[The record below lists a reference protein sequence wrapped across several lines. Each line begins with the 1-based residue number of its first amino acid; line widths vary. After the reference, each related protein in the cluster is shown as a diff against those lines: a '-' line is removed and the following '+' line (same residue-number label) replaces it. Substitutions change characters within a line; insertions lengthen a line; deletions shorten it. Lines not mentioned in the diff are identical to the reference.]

1 MVNLKLKKSLAKEN
15 YVNQLVIKGTCQ
27 VKEIID
33 YENQKTNPQ
42 LIQDLMNFIEQE
54 IAESKYTKKDKD
66 FDKSKILH
74 DIIVSVFGDLNESEQ
89 KWLENQVQHL
99 IDNKLVFKKKLF
111 LKGYNILECMRNH
124 VFALSICA
132 FVRSSA
138 ESAFL
143 TCALKQQ
150 IRLRLQI

>member
-15 YVNQLVIKGTCQ
+15 YVSNLVIKVTCQ

-111 LKGYNILECMRNH
+111 LKGYNILKKTVIKFSRY
-124 VFALSICA
+124 L
-132 FVRSSA
+132 
-138 ESAFL
+138 
-143 TCALKQQ
+143 
-150 IRLRLQI
+150 

>member
-99 IDNKLVFKKKLF
+99 IDNKLVFKNTLF
-111 LKGYNILECMRNH
+111 LKGYN
-124 VFALSICA
+124 
-132 FVRSSA
+132 
-138 ESAFL
+138 
-143 TCALKQQ
+143 TLKK
-150 IRLRLQI
+150 IVIKFSRYL

>member
-1 MVNLKLKKSLAKEN
+1 MVNLKLKKSLANEN

-74 DIIVSVFGDLNESEQ
+74 DIIVSVFGNLNESEQ

-111 LKGYNILECMRNH
+111 LKGYNILKKTVIKFSRY
-124 VFALSICA
+124 L
-132 FVRSSA
+132 
-138 ESAFL
+138 
-143 TCALKQQ
+143 
-150 IRLRLQI
+150 

>member
-99 IDNKLVFKKKLF
+99 IVNKLVYKKQLF
-111 LKGYNILECMRNH
+111 LKGYNILKKTAMKFSRY
-124 VFALSICA
+124 L
-132 FVRSSA
+132 
-138 ESAFL
+138 
-143 TCALKQQ
+143 
-150 IRLRLQI
+150 

>member
-1 MVNLKLKKSLAKEN
+1 MVNLKLKKSLAREN
-15 YVNQLVIKGTCQ
+15 YVSNLVIKGTCQ
-27 VKEIID
+27 VKEIIN
-33 YENQKTNPQ
+33 YENKKTNPQ

-99 IDNKLVFKKKLF
+99 IDNKLVVKNTLF
-111 LKGYNILECMRNH
+111 LRGYNTLKKI
-124 VFALSICA
+124 
-132 FVRSSA
+132 VRKFSRY
-138 ESAFL
+138 L
-143 TCALKQQ
+143 
-150 IRLRLQI
+150 

>member
-99 IDNKLVFKKKLF
+99 IDNKLVFKNKLF
-111 LKGYNILECMRNH
+111 LKGYN
-124 VFALSICA
+124 
-132 FVRSSA
+132 
-138 ESAFL
+138 
-143 TCALKQQ
+143 TLKK
-150 IRLRLQI
+150 IVIKFSRYL

>member
-33 YENQKTNPQ
+33 YENQKTKPQ

-111 LKGYNILECMRNH
+111 LKGYNILKKTVIKFSRY
-124 VFALSICA
+124 L
-132 FVRSSA
+132 
-138 ESAFL
+138 
-143 TCALKQQ
+143 
-150 IRLRLQI
+150 

>member
-111 LKGYNILECMRNH
+111 LKGYNILKKTAMKFSRY
-124 VFALSICA
+124 L
-132 FVRSSA
+132 
-138 ESAFL
+138 
-143 TCALKQQ
+143 
-150 IRLRLQI
+150 